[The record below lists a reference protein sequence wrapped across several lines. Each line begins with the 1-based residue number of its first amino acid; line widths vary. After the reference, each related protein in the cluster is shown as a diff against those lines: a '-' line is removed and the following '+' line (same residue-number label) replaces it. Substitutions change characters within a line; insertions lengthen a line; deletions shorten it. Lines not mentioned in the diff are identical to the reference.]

1 MKNLLSKLAKFQ
13 EQIGTITKDLENP
26 YFKSQYFDVNK
37 VIEIIKP
44 LLVKNGLVVMQPLQ
58 VQDGRNSISTFLFDI
73 ESGEEMTGQMFLPD
87 NLKPQDLGSAITYF
101 RRYALVSM
109 LLLQGE
115 NDDDG
120 NSASQNK
127 YTASTAPKTKII
139 QNPANDLPFIG

>member
-1 MKNLLSKLAKFQ
+1 MKNLLIKLAKFQ
-13 EQIGTITKDLENP
+13 KEVGTITKDLENP

-44 LLVKNGLVVMQPLQ
+44 LLVKNGLIIMQPLQ
-58 VQDGRNSISTFLFDI
+58 VSEGKNMLTTHLIDT

-101 RRYALVSM
+101 RRYSLVSM

-120 NSASQNK
+120 NSASANK
-127 YTASTAPKTKII
+127 YPTNAKQVETNLEKRKVLLRSI
-139 QNPANDLPFIG
+139 